1 MRRGEAIA
9 HWGGTHDL
17 PEDTTARLS
26 VRRVRLNSGGY
37 TSSSGQYFGLGAPLY
52 HVTDEDDAVDF
63 WIRASSRGS
72 ALAIV
77 RDIYPRARFAGARSR

>member
-17 PEDTTARLS
+17 PEDTTEWLS
-26 VRRVRLNSGGY
+26 VRRVRLNFGGY
-37 TSSSGQYFGLGAPLY
+37 TSSGRYFGIGSPLY
-52 HVTDEDDAVDF
+52 HVTDEEGDVDF
-63 WIRASSRGS
+63 WIRARSRGA

-77 RDIYPRARFAGARSR
+77 RDIYPYARFAGGRR

>member
-17 PEDTTARLS
+17 PEDTKALLS
-26 VRRVRLNSGGY
+26 VRRVRLNSGGC
-37 TSSSGQYFGLGAPLY
+37 TSSGRYFGIGAPLY

-77 RDIYPRARFAGARSR
+77 RDIYPRARFAGGRR